1 MSKAIKKHKSYTSW
15 TDSDKRRA
23 LAVYKSLGSMV
34 RTTEVTGIPD
44 QTLRFWMK
52 QEWWKEGLLQLKAE
66 DSAELEDAATSIAK
80 LGGEIVKERMQHGD
94 FILNKDGEM
103 VRKPISA
110 RDAAVITA
118 IAIDKR
124 KVLQEEPVRQQE
136 LGSTERLLKLV
147 EQFARFAQ
155 AKEIK
160 GAIKDIEVIEDTKPN
175 AEFEELQTGLQTGSE
190 DGIER
195 EEALPVS
202 PSSSEEGYDESRE
215 SA

>member
-1 MSKAIKKHKSYTSW
+1 MTQINVSKVTKHKAGTAW
-15 TDSDKRRA
+15 NENDKRRA

-34 RTTEVTGIPD
+34 KTTEITGIPD

-80 LGGEIVKERMQHGD
+80 MGGDIVKERLQHGD
-94 FILNKDGEM
+94 FVLNKDGELI
-103 VRKPISA
+103 RKPVGA

-124 KVLQEEPVRQQE
+124 KVLQEEPIREQQ

-147 EQFARFAQ
+147 EQFARFASS
-155 AKEIK
+155 KEIK
-160 GAIKDIEVIEDTKPN
+160 GVVKEIDIIEETKDKDAIEQ
-175 AEFEELQTGLQTGSE
+175 EL
-190 DGIER
+190 
-195 EEALPVS
+195 
-202 PSSSEEGYDESRE
+202 
-215 SA
+215 